1 MENNL
6 SNMKNNLF
14 YWATGELSQDAFIC
28 WLMSYAM
35 KDSKEDAVIKACAQE
50 FLWMFIKKSSS
61 EDKSN
66 IGPSDIVVDKIE
78 RQVTVNEEKKQK
90 KRGAIDVLLT
100 VSTPKDKYKIIIE
113 DKTYTSEHDDQL
125 QFYKNAITDK
135 FQEYTFLGVYYKIG
149 FQSDYEAV
157 KEAGYCRIGRAEIV
171 ECLKKYE
178 DKTTNVIFNDYYEYL
193 KDLHKKAKQFESLP
207 LQEWDW
213 QQIYGFYEYL
223 LKEEF
228 IAKYGFCKSDFD
240 YVSNPSGGFDGFW
253 TSKKECHVYNSDQS
267 SVKYEMYLL
276 LQFCNGKTDKENLR
290 DSSLKISLKVN
301 VSDIKNLKLSDFVNE
316 LIYDESGQY
325 RLKLYNYG
333 KPDRLRAGKNMT
345 LGIYDKKN
353 KADKKYE
360 NYNQVMDDLEG
371 AMQGF
376 AKMTE
381 AICIGEKCSE

>member
-1 MENNL
+1 MDNNL

-28 WLMSYAM
+28 WLMSYAT

-50 FLWMFIKKSSS
+50 FLWMFVKKFSS

-78 RQVTVNEEKKQK
+78 RQVTVNEEDEEKKQK

-125 QFYKNAITDK
+125 QFYKKAITDE
-135 FQEYTFLGVYYKIG
+135 FQEYTVLGVYYKTG

-178 DKTTNVIFNDYYEYL
+178 DKTINVIFNDYYEYL
-193 KDLHKKAKQFESLP
+193 KDLHKKAEQFESLP

-213 QQIYGFYEYL
+213 QQILGFFSFVQPQIDQGSL
-223 LKEEF
+223 R
-228 IAKYGFCKSDFD
+228 KYGFKANFD
-240 YVSNPSGGFDGFW
+240 YVHNQAGGFYGMWLDNKCNYFYSEGD
-253 TSKKECHVYNSDQS
+253 EQI
-267 SVKYEMYLL
+267 KYEIYLMM
-276 LQFCNGKTDKENLR
+276 QFINQKLEIC
-290 DSSLKISLKVN
+290 
-301 VSDIKNLKLSDFVNE
+301 LKLGIKEMPEKGKLTPSNIRDRLV
-316 LIYDESGQY
+316 YDEKWKYKLDKYSYQKPA
-325 RLKLYNYG
+325 RLGYG
-333 KPDRLRAGKNMT
+333 KNITIGIFTSQFT
-345 LGIYDKKN
+345 LSTES
-353 KADKKYE
+353 E
-360 NYNQVMDDLEG
+360 NYKQAMADLEG

-381 AICIGEKCSE
+381 AICIGEKCAE